1 VRKSLLYLLS
11 VQKIHAAASQTKDTT
26 LTSNKVFI
34 RELDSIY
41 THNLFY
47 LAQAYG
53 ELFIDLVEELICLF
67 VIDFYTVRV
76 RLITEF

>member
-34 RELDSIY
+34 KELDSIY

-53 ELFIDLVEELICLF
+53 ELFIYIVEQLICYF

-76 RLITEF
+76 GVT

>member
-26 LTSNKVFI
+26 LTSNKAFI

-53 ELFIDLVEELICLF
+53 ELFMNIEEVLICHF
-67 VIDFYTVRV
+67 VIDFNTVRV
-76 RLITEF
+76 RFIKVL

>member
-1 VRKSLLYLLS
+1 MRKSLLYLLS

-53 ELFIDLVEELICLF
+53 ELFVNIVEVLICHFL
-67 VIDFYTVRV
+67 IEFYTVSVRV
-76 RLITEF
+76 IKAF